1 MLYHHLLLLQ
11 FNFVWECLLMPPR
24 KHDGLY
30 FIRLCKW
37 KIAQNLFQSRLYIY
51 GYYISIIFN
60 TTEKISNNS
69 GKLNI
74 LFFILVF
81 WDNIYH
87 VKIFCNTSF
96 TCIKEYTNS
105 IVKWLQRCRKCFI
118 DYCFPK
124 TSYIMHDNRN
134 VTPWIQNIHPI
145 LENEHEQ
152 KLQDVWASF
161 VLFDLCYVCSFI

>member
-37 KIAQNLFQSRLYIY
+37 KIAQNLFQSRLYICGCY
-51 GYYISIIFN
+51 KSIIFN
-60 TTEKISNNS
+60 TTEKM
-69 GKLNI
+69 L
-74 LFFILVF
+74 LEE
-81 WDNIYH
+81 DDIYH
-87 VKIFCNTSF
+87 VKIFSIASF
-96 TCIKEYTNS
+96 TCTKEYTNF
-105 IVKWLQRCRKCFI
+105 IFKWLQRCRKCFI

-145 LENEHEQ
+145 LVNEHEQ

>member
-1 MLYHHLLLLQ
+1 MTDYTLFVYANEKLRRIY
-11 FNFVWECLLMPPR
+11 FNHV
-24 KHDGLY
+24 Y
-30 FIRLCKW
+30 I
-37 KIAQNLFQSRLYIY
+37 IY
-51 GYYISIIFN
+51 GCYISIICN
-60 TTEKISNNS
+60 TTEKMYYQTE
-69 GKLNI
+69 
-74 LFFILVF
+74 
-81 WDNIYH
+81 YH

>member
-1 MLYHHLLLLQ
+1 MTDYTLFVYANEKLRRIY
-11 FNFVWECLLMPPR
+11 FNHV
-24 KHDGLY
+24 Y
-30 FIRLCKW
+30 I
-37 KIAQNLFQSRLYIY
+37 IY
-51 GYYISIIFN
+51 GCYISIIFN
-60 TTEKISNNS
+60 TTEKM
-69 GKLNI
+69 L
-74 LFFILVF
+74 
-81 WDNIYH
+81 DDIYH
-87 VKIFCNTSF
+87 VKIFSIASF
-96 TCIKEYTNS
+96 TCTKEYTS
-105 IVKWLQRCRKCFI
+105 FIVKWLQRCRKCFI

>member
-1 MLYHHLLLLQ
+1 MTDYTLFVYANEKLRRIY
-11 FNFVWECLLMPPR
+11 FNHV
-24 KHDGLY
+24 
-30 FIRLCKW
+30 
-37 KIAQNLFQSRLYIY
+37 YIIC

-60 TTEKISNNS
+60 TTEKMLLAFRTIVVNWISF
-69 GKLNI
+69 
-74 LFFILVF
+74 FFILLF
-81 WDNIYH
+81 WDDIYH

-96 TCIKEYTNS
+96 TSIKEYTNP

-152 KLQDVWASF
+152 KLQDVSASF

>member
-1 MLYHHLLLLQ
+1 MTDYTLFVYANEKLRRIY
-11 FNFVWECLLMPPR
+11 FNHV
-24 KHDGLY
+24 Y
-30 FIRLCKW
+30 I
-37 KIAQNLFQSRLYIY
+37 IY
-51 GYYISIIFN
+51 GCYISIIFN
-60 TTEKISNNS
+60 TTEKMLLSDGVS
-69 GKLNI
+69 
-74 LFFILVF
+74 FFILLF

-87 VKIFCNTSF
+87 VKIFCITSF
-96 TCIKEYTNS
+96 TCIEEYTHY
-105 IVKWLQRCRKCFI
+105 IVKWLQRCRKCFK

-145 LENEHEQ
+145 LLDEHEQ